1 MQTLILILLA
11 VLIAGILA
19 CFFYLRYA
27 IKVLRDD
34 IYILYHD
41 FHEFRYCLIRFLDGE
56 EAAEKAKYKR
66 NK

>member
-11 VLIAGILA
+11 VLIAGVLA
-19 CFFYLRYA
+19 CLVYLRYA
-27 IKVLRDD
+27 VKLLRDD
-34 IYILYHD
+34 LYTLYHD

-56 EAAEKAKYKR
+56 EAAEKANYNR

>member
-1 MQTLILILLA
+1 MQTLILILLGIL
-11 VLIAGILA
+11 VAGIVA
-19 CFFYLRYA
+19 CLFYLCYA

-34 IYILYHD
+34 IYSLCHD

-56 EAAEKAKYKR
+56 EAAENAKYNR